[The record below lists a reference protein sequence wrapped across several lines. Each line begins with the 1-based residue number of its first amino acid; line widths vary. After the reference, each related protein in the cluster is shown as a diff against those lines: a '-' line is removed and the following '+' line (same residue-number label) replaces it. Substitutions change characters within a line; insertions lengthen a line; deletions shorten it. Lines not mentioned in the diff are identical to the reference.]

1 MEEVELL
8 ENRDLRESLMEHCE
22 VLERVKQLLLL
33 PGTEYATVKQVAE
46 FYGVDE
52 KVIKMMCLRHRDEL
66 EPDGVCYKKYTD
78 FLREQGVTLE
88 TFKGKVILHY
98 ESGEDFEFPNRG
110 LRVFPRRAILRIG
123 MLLRDS
129 EVAKEVRTQLLN
141 IEEKAP
147 DPVKVADITE
157 EQMLYLDI
165 GRAYSTGDPDQI
177 MLATGKLTAY
187 KNRHIQQL
195 ETDNKALT
203 GSILEWGDRKKI
215 GAAICK
221 LASVAGLP
229 YGTVWNQLYTNL
241 QYKYSIDLRKRGT
254 RKPPFIQYVR
264 EDEWD
269 KVLQSFSAICE
280 VNHLS
285 PTDMFQNIR
294 MEAATT

>member
-8 ENRDLRESLMEHCE
+8 ESRDLRESLMEHCE
-22 VLERVKQLLLL
+22 VLEKVKQLLLL

-52 KVIKMMCLRHRDEL
+52 FSVQKICARHKEEL
-66 EPDGVCYKKYTD
+66 KEDGLCNKKYSDLSIGHDVQLKTA
-78 FLREQGVTLE
+78 
-88 TFKGKVILHY
+88 KGKVTITLQNGTTVEY
-98 ESGEDFEFPNRG
+98 PTRG
-110 LRVFPRRAILRIG
+110 AKVFPRRAILRIG

-294 MEAATT
+294 METATT

>member
-1 MEEVELL
+1 MEEKL
-8 ENRDLRESLMEHCE
+8 EIVQRTEILGKEINLYGSIENPRFLATEVAEWIGYCKTGAGKFNVAVMIKNIDDCDKGTNIVGTLGGEQKAMFLTENGLYEVLMTSRKPIAKDLKKQIKEYLHNIRTTGAAFEEGREEEAIEKYFPSFSEEVKMAMVQDLRA
-22 VLERVKQLLLL
+22 QN
-33 PGTEYATVKQVAE
+33 
-46 FYGVDE
+46 E
-52 KVIKMMCLRHRDEL
+52 KL
-66 EPDGVCYKKYTD
+66 
-78 FLREQGVTLE
+78 
-88 TFKGKVILHY
+88 
-98 ESGEDFEFPNRG
+98 
-110 LRVFPRRAILRIG
+110 
-123 MLLRDS
+123 
-129 EVAKEVRTQLLN
+129 
-141 IEEKAP
+141 KA
-147 DPVKVADITE
+147 DKA
-157 EQMLYLDI
+157 
-165 GRAYSTGDPDQI
+165 
-177 MLATGKLTAY
+177 
-187 KNRHIQQL
+187 QL

-221 LASVAGLP
+221 LAGVAGIP

>member
-22 VLERVKQLLLL
+22 GLEKVKQLLLL
-33 PGTEYATVKQVAE
+33 PGTEYATMKQVAE
-46 FYGVDE
+46 FYGVE
-52 KVIKMMCLRHRDEL
+52 QKVIERTCERHIDEL
-66 EPDGVCYKKYTD
+66 RLDGVCNKKYTD
-78 FLREQGVTLE
+78 LSIQHYVGLKTG
-88 TFKGKVILHY
+88 KGKVTF
-98 ESGEDFEFPNRG
+98 SFENGGTLDYPTRG
-110 LRVFPRRAILRIG
+110 AKVFPRRAILRVG

-141 IEEKAP
+141 IEEKAS

>member
-52 KVIKMMCLRHRDEL
+52 DTLKKICRRHSDEL
-66 EPDGVCYKKYTD
+66 EEDGVYNMKHTEFSKGHDVPLKTAK
-78 FLREQGVTLE
+78 GKVTVTLE
-88 TFKGKVILHY
+88 DGLIV
-98 ESGEDFEFPNRG
+98 EFPTRG
-110 LRVFPRRAILRIG
+110 LKVFPRRAILRVG

-147 DPVKVADITE
+147 DPVKAADITE

-215 GAAICK
+215 GAAIRK
-221 LASVAGLP
+221 LAGVAGIP

-254 RKPPFIQYVR
+254 RKPPFIQYIK

-294 MEAATT
+294 METATT

>member
-8 ENRDLRESLMEHCE
+8 ENRDLRESLMEYCE
-22 VLERVKQLLLL
+22 VLEKVKQLLLL
-33 PGTEYATVKQVAE
+33 PGTEYATMKQVAE

-52 KVIKMMCLRHRDEL
+52 DTLKKICRRHSDEL
-66 EPDGVCYKKYTD
+66 EEDGVSNMKYTD
-78 FLREQGVTLE
+78 FLKGRDVPLE
-88 TFKGKVILHY
+88 TVKGKVILHF
-98 ESGEDFEFPNRG
+98 ENGEDFEFPNRG
-110 LRVFPRRAILRIG
+110 LKVFPRRAILRIG

-129 EVAKEVRTQLLN
+129 EVAKEVGTQLLN

-147 DPVKVADITE
+147 DLVKVADITE

-215 GAAICK
+215 GAAIRK
-221 LASVAGLP
+221 LAGVANIP

-254 RKPPFIQYVR
+254 RKPPFIECVK

>member
-22 VLERVKQLLLL
+22 VLEKVKQLLLL
-33 PGTEYATVKQVAE
+33 PGTEYATMKQVAE
-46 FYGVDE
+46 FYGVE
-52 KVIKMMCLRHRDEL
+52 QKVIERTCERHIDEL
-66 EPDGVCYKKYTD
+66 RLDGVCNKKYTD
-78 FLREQGVTLE
+78 LSIQHYVGLKTG
-88 TFKGKVILHY
+88 KGKVTF
-98 ESGEDFEFPNRG
+98 SFENGGTLDYPTRG
-110 LRVFPRRAILRIG
+110 AKVFPRRAILRVG

-141 IEEKAP
+141 IEEKAS

>member
-22 VLERVKQLLLL
+22 VLEKVKQLLLL

-52 KVIKMMCLRHRDEL
+52 FAIQKICTRHRDEL
-66 EPDGVCYKKYTD
+66 QEDGLCNKKYSDLSIGHDVQLKT
-78 FLREQGVTLE
+78 T
-88 TFKGKVILHY
+88 KGKVTI
-98 ESGEDFEFPNRG
+98 SFPDGTVVDYPTRG
-110 LRVFPRRAILRIG
+110 AKVFPRRAILRVG

-215 GAAICK
+215 SAAIRK
-221 LASVAGLP
+221 LAGVAGIP

-254 RKPPFIQYVR
+254 RKPPFIQYIR

-280 VNHLS
+280 VSHLS

-294 MEAATT
+294 METATT

>member
-22 VLERVKQLLLL
+22 VLEKVKQLLLL
-33 PGTEYATVKQVAE
+33 PGTEYATMKQVAE
-46 FYGVDE
+46 FYGVE
-52 KVIKMMCLRHRDEL
+52 QKVIERTCERHIDEL
-66 EPDGVCYKKYTD
+66 RLDGVCNKKYTD
-78 FLREQGVTLE
+78 LSIQHYVGLKTR
-88 TFKGKVILHY
+88 KGKVTF
-98 ESGEDFEFPNRG
+98 SFENGDTLDYPTRG
-110 LRVFPRRAILRIG
+110 AKIFPRRAILRVG

-141 IEEKAP
+141 IEEKVP

>member
-22 VLERVKQLLLL
+22 VLEKVKQLLLL

-52 KVIKMMCLRHRDEL
+52 FAIQKICTRHRDEL
-66 EPDGVCYKKYTD
+66 QEDGLCNKKYSDLSIGHDVQLKT
-78 FLREQGVTLE
+78 T
-88 TFKGKVILHY
+88 KGKVTI
-98 ESGEDFEFPNRG
+98 SFPDGTVVDYPTRG
-110 LRVFPRRAILRIG
+110 AKVFPRRAILRVG

-203 GSILEWGDRKKI
+203 GSILEWRDRKKI
-215 GAAICK
+215 GAAIRK
-221 LASVAGLP
+221 LAGVAGIP

-254 RKPPFIQYVR
+254 RKPPFIQYIR

-294 MEAATT
+294 METATT

>member
-22 VLERVKQLLLL
+22 VLEKVKQLLLL

-52 KVIKMMCLRHRDEL
+52 FAIQKICTRHRDEL
-66 EPDGVCYKKYTD
+66 QEDGLCNKKYSDLSIGHDVQLKT
-78 FLREQGVTLE
+78 T
-88 TFKGKVILHY
+88 KGKVTI
-98 ESGEDFEFPNRG
+98 SFPDGTVVDYPTRG
-110 LRVFPRRAILRIG
+110 AKVFPRRAILRVG